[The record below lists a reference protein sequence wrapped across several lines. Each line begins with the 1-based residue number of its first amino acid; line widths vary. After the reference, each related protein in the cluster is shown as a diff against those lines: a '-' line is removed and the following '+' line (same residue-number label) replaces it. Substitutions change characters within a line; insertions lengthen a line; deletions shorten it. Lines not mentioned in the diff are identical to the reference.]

1 LRASRAPAP
10 DPVAHGNATGHNEA
24 IAPPHPAAR
33 EDRMSFKGQ
42 TVVITGA
49 AGNLGQ
55 AVAARFAAEGANLAL
70 LDLNQ
75 AALDNVPTA
84 GSGDVLRQGVDL
96 SDAAVI
102 STAIGAVI
110 ARFGR
115 IDALCNLAGGFHM
128 GEKVHEVPAD
138 KWDFMMELNAG
149 SVLRMAQA
157 VVPHMLK
164 AGGGRIV
171 NIGAYSALS
180 GKAEMGAYVASKSAV
195 IRLTE
200 TMAAELRSHNINVN
214 CVLPSVIDTPQNRA
228 AMPKADPAKW
238 VAPEA
243 LADVLLFLC
252 SPAARA
258 IHGAAI
264 PVVGLS

>member
-1 LRASRAPAP
+1 MTFK
-10 DPVAHGNATGHNEA
+10 NQTA
-24 IAPPHPAAR
+24 I
-33 EDRMSFKGQ
+33 
-42 TVVITGA
+42 ITGA
-49 AGNLGQ
+49 AGNLGH
-55 AVAARFAAEGANLAL
+55 AVAAAFSAAGANLVL
-70 LDLNQ
+70 LDLNEDALKKTP
-75 AALDNVPTA
+75 AAGA
-84 GSGDVLRQGVDL
+84 SDVLRQRVDL
-96 SDAAVI
+96 SDAASIAAAV
-102 STAIGAVI
+102 TAAL

-115 IDALCNLAGGFHM
+115 IDAVCNLAGGFHM
-128 GEKVHEVPAD
+128 GEKVHEISAD

-149 SVLRMAQA
+149 TVLRMCNA

-171 NIGAYSALS
+171 NIGANSALG
-180 GKAEMGAYVASKSAV
+180 GKAEMGAYIASKSAV

-200 TMAAELRSHNINVN
+200 TMAAELRGHNINVN
-214 CVLPSVIDTPQNRA
+214 CVLPSIIDTPQNRA
-228 AMPKADPAKW
+228 AMPKADPKKW

>member
-1 LRASRAPAP
+1 M
-10 DPVAHGNATGHNEA
+10 N
-24 IAPPHPAAR
+24 
-33 EDRMSFKGQ
+33 FKDQ
-42 TVVITGA
+42 TVIITGA
-49 AGNLGQ
+49 AGNLGH

-75 AALDNVPTA
+75 AALDKVPTA
-84 GSGDVLRQGVDL
+84 GAGDVLRQVADL
-96 SDAAVI
+96 SDAASI
-102 STAIGAVI
+102 SAVIGAVVT
-110 ARFGR
+110 RFGR
-115 IDALCNLAGGFHM
+115 IDALCNIAGGFDM
-128 GEKVHEVPAD
+128 GEKVHELPAA
-138 KWDFMMELNAG
+138 KWNFMMELNAG

-171 NIGAYSALS
+171 NIGANSALS

-214 CVLPSVIDTPQNRA
+214 CVLPSIIDTPQNRA

>member
-1 LRASRAPAP
+1 
-10 DPVAHGNATGHNEA
+10 
-24 IAPPHPAAR
+24 
-33 EDRMSFKGQ
+33 MSFKGQ

-55 AVAARFAAEGANLAL
+55 AVAARFAVEGAKLAL

-75 AALDNVPTA
+75 AALDKVPTA
-84 GSGDVLRQGVDL
+84 GAGDVLRQVVDL
-96 SDAAVI
+96 SDAVSI
-102 STAIGAVI
+102 SAAIGAVI

-171 NIGAYSALS
+171 NIGANSALS

-214 CVLPSVIDTPQNRA
+214 CVLPSIIDTPQNRA

-238 VAPEA
+238 VAPAA

>member
-1 LRASRAPAP
+1 VHFL
-10 DPVAHGNATGHNEA
+10 AHVE
-24 IAPPHPAAR
+24 
-33 EDRMSFKGQ
+33 
-42 TVVITGA
+42 A
-49 AGNLGQ
+49 AGEI
-55 AVAARFAAEGANLAL
+55 A
-70 LDLNQ
+70 
-75 AALDNVPTA
+75 
-84 GSGDVLRQGVDL
+84 QGVDL

>member
-1 LRASRAPAP
+1 M
-10 DPVAHGNATGHNEA
+10 T
-24 IAPPHPAAR
+24 
-33 EDRMSFKGQ
+33 FKGQ
-42 TVVITGA
+42 TVMITGA

-55 AVAARFAAEGANLAL
+55 AVAAAFAAAGVNLAL
-70 LDLNQ
+70 LDIND
-75 AALDNVPTA
+75 AALAQVPVA
-84 GSGDVLRQGVDL
+84 GAADTLRQRVDL
-96 SDAAVI
+96 ADPASIAGATGAA
-102 STAIGAVI
+102 I

-115 IDALCNLAGGFHM
+115 IDALCNLAGGFQM
-128 GEKVHEVPAD
+128 GEKVHEISGD
-138 KWDFMMELNAG
+138 IWNRMMDLNAG
-149 SVLRMAQA
+149 SLLRMSHS
-157 VVPHMLK
+157 VVPHMLQ
-164 AGGGRIV
+164 AGGGKIV
-171 NIGAYSALS
+171 NIGANAALG

-200 TMAAELRSHNINVN
+200 SMAAELRSHNINVN
-214 CVLPSVIDTPQNRA
+214 CVLPSIIDTPQNRA
-228 AMPKADPAKW
+228 AMPKADPRKW

>member
-1 LRASRAPAP
+1 
-10 DPVAHGNATGHNEA
+10 
-24 IAPPHPAAR
+24 
-33 EDRMSFKGQ
+33 MSFKGQ

-55 AVAARFAAEGANLAL
+55 AVAARFAREGANLAL

-75 AALDNVPTA
+75 AALDQVPAA
-84 GSGDVLRQGVDL
+84 GAGDVLRQGVDL
-96 SDAAVI
+96 SDAASV
-102 STAIGAVI
+102 AAAVAAVI

-128 GEKVHEVPAD
+128 GEKVHEIPAD

-171 NIGAYSALS
+171 NIGANSALG
-180 GKAEMGAYVASKSAV
+180 GKAEMGAYVAAKSAV

-200 TMAAELRSHNINVN
+200 TMAAELRGHNINVN
-214 CVLPSVIDTPQNRA
+214 CVLPSIIDTPQNRA

-238 VAPEA
+238 VAPDA

>member
-1 LRASRAPAP
+1 
-10 DPVAHGNATGHNEA
+10 
-24 IAPPHPAAR
+24 
-33 EDRMSFKGQ
+33 MSFKGQ
-42 TVVITGA
+42 TVMITGA

-55 AVAARFAAEGANLAL
+55 AVSAAFAAAGANLAL
-70 LDLNQ
+70 LDLNED
-75 AALDNVPTA
+75 ALQEVATA
-84 GSGDVLRQGVDL
+84 GAGDVMRQRVDL
-96 SDAAVI
+96 ADIASIAAAVDAA
-102 STAIGAVI
+102 I

-128 GEKVHEVPAD
+128 GETVHTIPAD
-138 KWDFMMELNAG
+138 KWNFMMELNAG
-149 SVLRMAQA
+149 SVLRMSQA

-164 AGGGRIV
+164 ASAGKVV
-171 NIGAYSALS
+171 NIGAFSALS

-200 TMAAELRSHNINVN
+200 SMAAELRGRSINVN
-214 CVLPSVIDTPQNRA
+214 CVLPSIIDTPQNRA
-228 AMPKADPAKW
+228 AMPKADPSRW

>member
-1 LRASRAPAP
+1 M
-10 DPVAHGNATGHNEA
+10 T
-24 IAPPHPAAR
+24 
-33 EDRMSFKGQ
+33 FKNQ

-55 AVAARFAAEGANLAL
+55 AVAAAFAAQGADLVL
-70 LDLNQ
+70 LDINETVLGK
-75 AALDNVPTA
+75 VPTNGA
-84 GSGDVLRQGVDL
+84 GDVLRQRVDL
-96 SDAAVI
+96 SDPTSIAAAV
-102 STAIGAVI
+102 GAAI

-128 GEKVHEVPAD
+128 GEKVHEIPAD
-138 KWDFMMELNAG
+138 KWALMMELNAG
-149 SVLRMAQA
+149 SVLRMSNA

-200 TMAAELRSHNINVN
+200 SMAAELRNHDINVN
-214 CVLPSVIDTPQNRA
+214 CVLPSIIDTPQNRA
-228 AMPKADPAKW
+228 AMPKADPKKW

-258 IHGAAI
+258 IHGAAL

>member
-1 LRASRAPAP
+1 
-10 DPVAHGNATGHNEA
+10 
-24 IAPPHPAAR
+24 
-33 EDRMSFKGQ
+33 MSFKNQ
-42 TVVITGA
+42 TVMITGA

-55 AVAARFAAEGANLAL
+55 AVAASFAAAGANLAL
-70 LDLNQ
+70 LDLNE
-75 AALDNVPTA
+75 AALGKIATTGA
-84 GSGDVLRQGVDL
+84 GDVLGQRVDL
-96 SDAAVI
+96 ADPASISAAV
-102 STAIGAVI
+102 GAAI

-115 IDALCNLAGGFHM
+115 IDVLCNLAGGFHM
-128 GEKVHEVPAD
+128 GEKVHEMPVD
-138 KWDFMMELNAG
+138 KWSFMMELNAG
-149 SVLRMAQA
+149 SVLRMSHD

-164 AGGGRIV
+164 AGGGKIV
-171 NIGAYSALS
+171 NIGAFSALS
-180 GKAEMGAYVASKSAV
+180 GKAEMSAYVASKSAV

-200 TMAAELRSHNINVN
+200 SMAAELRSHNINVN
-214 CVLPSVIDTPQNRA
+214 CVLPSIIDTPQNRA
-228 AMPKADPAKW
+228 AMPKADPKRW

>member
-1 LRASRAPAP
+1 M
-10 DPVAHGNATGHNEA
+10 N
-24 IAPPHPAAR
+24 
-33 EDRMSFKGQ
+33 FKNQ
-42 TVVITGA
+42 SIIVTGA
-49 AGNLGQ
+49 AGNLGR
-55 AVAARFAAEGANLAL
+55 AVAGVFAAAGANLVL
-70 LDLNQ
+70 IDLNDDALKSVATKGAGGVLLQ
-75 AALDNVPTA
+75 RADLGDPASIAAAV
-84 GSGDVLRQGVDL
+84 
-96 SDAAVI
+96 DAAI
-102 STAIGAVI
+102 K
-110 ARFGR
+110 RFGR
-115 IDALCNLAGGFHM
+115 IDALTNLAGGFAM
-128 GEKVHEVPAD
+128 GDKAHELSAD
-138 KWDFMMELNAG
+138 AWNHMMELNAG
-149 SVLRMAQA
+149 TVLRMCHA

-164 AGGGRIV
+164 AGSGRIV

-200 TMAAELRSHNINVN
+200 TMAAELRGQGINVN
-214 CVLPSVIDTPQNRA
+214 CVLPSIIDTPQNRA
-228 AMPKADPAKW
+228 SMPKADPKKW

>member
-1 LRASRAPAP
+1 
-10 DPVAHGNATGHNEA
+10 
-24 IAPPHPAAR
+24 
-33 EDRMSFKGQ
+33 MSFKGQ
-42 TVVITGA
+42 TVMITGA

-55 AVAARFAAEGANLAL
+55 AAAAAFGAAGASLILLDVNEGALERIPARGAADAL
-70 LDLNQ
+70 RRR
-75 AALDNVPTA
+75 A
-84 GSGDVLRQGVDL
+84 DL
-96 SDAAVI
+96 SDTDSIAAAVGD
-102 STAIGAVI
+102 AIL
-110 ARFGR
+110 RFGR

-128 GEKVHEVPAD
+128 GEKVHEIPAD

-164 AGGGRIV
+164 AGGGKIV
-171 NIGAYSALS
+171 NIGANSALS
-180 GKAEMGAYVASKSAV
+180 GKADMGAYVAAKSAV

-200 TMAAELRSHNINVN
+200 SMAAELRGHNINVN
-214 CVLPSVIDTPQNRA
+214 CVLPSIIDTPQNRA
-228 AMPKADPAKW
+228 AMPKADPKKW
-238 VAPEA
+238 VAPDA

-258 IHGAAI
+258 LHGAAI

>member
-1 LRASRAPAP
+1 
-10 DPVAHGNATGHNEA
+10 
-24 IAPPHPAAR
+24 
-33 EDRMSFKGQ
+33 MSFKNQ

-75 AALDNVPTA
+75 AALDKVPTA
-84 GSGDVLRQGVDL
+84 GAGDVLRQVVNL
-96 SDAAVI
+96 SDAASV
-102 STAIGAVI
+102 SAAVAAVV

-115 IDALCNLAGGFHM
+115 IDALCNIAGGFDM
-128 GEKVHEVPAD
+128 GEKVHELPAA
-138 KWDFMMELNAG
+138 KWAFMMELNAG

-171 NIGAYSALS
+171 NIGANSALS
-180 GKAEMGAYVASKSAV
+180 GKPEMGAYVASKSAV

-214 CVLPSVIDTPQNRA
+214 CVLPSIIDTPQNRA

-238 VAPEA
+238 VAPAA

>member
-1 LRASRAPAP
+1 VGALPEEES
-10 DPVAHGNATGHNEA
+10 
-24 IAPPHPAAR
+24 
-33 EDRMSFKGQ
+33 MSFKGQ
-42 TVVITGA
+42 TVMITGA

-55 AVAARFAAEGANLAL
+55 AVSALFAAAGANLVL
-70 LDLNQ
+70 LDLNED
-75 AALDNVPTA
+75 ALAKVATSGA
-84 GSGDVLRQGVDL
+84 GDVIRRRVDL
-96 SDAAVI
+96 GDPASIAAAVE
-102 STAIGAVI
+102 AAI

-128 GEKVHEVPAD
+128 GEKVHETPAD
-138 KWDFMMELNAG
+138 KWNFMMELNAG
-149 SVLRMAQA
+149 SVLRMCHA

-164 AGGGRIV
+164 AGGGKIV
-171 NIGAYSALS
+171 NIGAFSALS
-180 GKAEMGAYVASKSAV
+180 GKAEMAAYVAAKSAV

-200 TMAAELRSHNINVN
+200 SMAAELRTQHINVN
-214 CVLPSVIDTPQNRA
+214 CVLPSIIDTPQNRA
-228 AMPKADPAKW
+228 AMPKADVSRW

>member
-1 LRASRAPAP
+1 M
-10 DPVAHGNATGHNEA
+10 N
-24 IAPPHPAAR
+24 
-33 EDRMSFKGQ
+33 FKGQ
-42 TVVITGA
+42 TVMITGA

-55 AVAARFAAEGANLAL
+55 AVAAAFAVAGANLAL
-70 LDLNQ
+70 LDLNDASLAKVQ
-75 AALDNVPTA
+75 TA
-84 GSGDVLRQGVDL
+84 GAGDVLRQRVDL
-96 SDAAVI
+96 SDPASIAG
-102 STAIGAVI
+102 AIGAAI

-115 IDALCNLAGGFHM
+115 VDALCNLAGGFHM
-128 GEKVHEVPAD
+128 GEKVHEIPAD

-149 SVLRMAQA
+149 SVLRMSGA

-171 NIGAYSALS
+171 NIGAYAALS
-180 GKAEMGAYVASKSAV
+180 GKAEMAAYVASKSAV

-200 TMAAELRSHNINVN
+200 SMAAELRSHNINVN
-214 CVLPSVIDTPQNRA
+214 CVLPSIIDTPQNRA
-228 AMPKADPAKW
+228 AMPKADPKRW

>member
-1 LRASRAPAP
+1 
-10 DPVAHGNATGHNEA
+10 
-24 IAPPHPAAR
+24 
-33 EDRMSFKGQ
+33 MSFKGQ
-42 TVVITGA
+42 TAMITGA
-49 AGNLGQ
+49 AGNLGH
-55 AVAARFAAEGANLAL
+55 AVAAAFAAAGANLVL
-70 LDLNQ
+70 LDLNEE
-75 AALDNVPTA
+75 ALNKTPTA
-84 GSGDVLRQGVDL
+84 GAGDVLRQRVDL
-96 SDAAVI
+96 SDTASIATAVAA
-102 STAIGAVI
+102 SLS
-110 ARFGR
+110 RFSR

-128 GEKVHEVPAD
+128 GEKVHEMPAD
-138 KWDFMMELNAG
+138 KWNFMMELNAG
-149 SVLRMAQA
+149 SVLRMSHA

-171 NIGAYSALS
+171 NIGANSALS
-180 GKAEMGAYVASKSAV
+180 GKAEMGAYIASKSAV

-200 TMAAELRSHNINVN
+200 TMAAELRGHNINVN
-214 CVLPSVIDTPQNRA
+214 CVLPSIIDTPQNRA

-238 VAPEA
+238 VAPAA

>member
-1 LRASRAPAP
+1 
-10 DPVAHGNATGHNEA
+10 
-24 IAPPHPAAR
+24 
-33 EDRMSFKGQ
+33 MSFKGE

-70 LDLNQ
+70 LDLKQ
-75 AALDNVPTA
+75 AALDKVPTGGA
-84 GSGDVLRQGVDL
+84 GDVLRQVVDL
-96 SDAAVI
+96 SDAASI
-102 STAIGAVI
+102 SAAVGAVI

-171 NIGAYSALS
+171 NIGANSALS
-180 GKAEMGAYVASKSAV
+180 GKAEMGAYIASKSAV

-214 CVLPSVIDTPQNRA
+214 CVLPSIIDTPQNRA

-238 VAPEA
+238 VAPAA

>member
-1 LRASRAPAP
+1 
-10 DPVAHGNATGHNEA
+10 
-24 IAPPHPAAR
+24 
-33 EDRMSFKGQ
+33 MSFKSQ
-42 TVVITGA
+42 TVMITGA

-55 AVAARFAAEGANLAL
+55 AVSAAFAATGANLVL
-70 LDLNQ
+70 LDLNED
-75 AALDNVPTA
+75 ALAKVSTA
-84 GSGDVLRQGVDL
+84 GDALRRRVDL
-96 SDAAVI
+96 GDPASIAGAVEAAV
-102 STAIGAVI
+102 

-128 GEKVHEVPAD
+128 GEKVHEIPAD

-149 SVLRMAQA
+149 SVLRMCHA
-157 VVPHMLK
+157 VVPHMLQ

-171 NIGAYSALS
+171 NIGAFSALS
-180 GKAEMGAYVASKSAV
+180 GKAEMAAYVASKSAV

-200 TMAAELRSHNINVN
+200 SMAAELRTAHINVN
-214 CVLPSVIDTPQNRA
+214 CVLPSIIDTPQNRA
-228 AMPKADPAKW
+228 AMPKADFSRW
-238 VAPEA
+238 VAPDA

>member
-1 LRASRAPAP
+1 M
-10 DPVAHGNATGHNEA
+10 
-24 IAPPHPAAR
+24 
-33 EDRMSFKGQ
+33 RM
-42 TVVITGA
+42 
-49 AGNLGQ
+49 
-55 AVAARFAAEGANLAL
+55 
-70 LDLNQ
+70 LDLNED
-75 AALDNVPTA
+75 ALAKVAPTGA
-84 GSGDVLRQGVDL
+84 GDALRRRVDL
-96 SDAAVI
+96 GDPASIAGAVEAAV
-102 STAIGAVI
+102 

-128 GEKVHEVPAD
+128 GEKVHEIPAD

-149 SVLRMAQA
+149 SVLRMCHA
-157 VVPHMLK
+157 VVPHMLQ

-171 NIGAYSALS
+171 NIGAFSALS
-180 GKAEMGAYVASKSAV
+180 GKAEMAAYVASKSAV

-200 TMAAELRSHNINVN
+200 SMAAELRTAHINVN
-214 CVLPSVIDTPQNRA
+214 CVLPSIIDTPQNRA
-228 AMPKADPAKW
+228 AMPKADFSRW
-238 VAPEA
+238 VAPDA

>member
-1 LRASRAPAP
+1 
-10 DPVAHGNATGHNEA
+10 
-24 IAPPHPAAR
+24 
-33 EDRMSFKGQ
+33 MSFKGQ

-75 AALDNVPTA
+75 AALDKVPAA
-84 GSGDVLRQGVDL
+84 GAGDVLRQVVDL
-96 SDAAVI
+96 SDTVSISAA
-102 STAIGAVI
+102 TGAVI

-128 GEKVHEVPAD
+128 GEQVHEVPAD

-171 NIGAYSALS
+171 NIGANSALS

-214 CVLPSVIDTPQNRA
+214 CVLPSIIDTPQNRA

-238 VAPEA
+238 VAPAA

>member
-1 LRASRAPAP
+1 
-10 DPVAHGNATGHNEA
+10 
-24 IAPPHPAAR
+24 
-33 EDRMSFKGQ
+33 MSFKGQ
-42 TVVITGA
+42 TAMITGA
-49 AGNLGQ
+49 AGNLGH
-55 AVAARFAAEGANLAL
+55 AVAAAFAAAGANLVL
-70 LDLNQ
+70 LDLNED
-75 AALDNVPTA
+75 ALTKTPTA
-84 GSGDVLRQGVDL
+84 GAGEVLRQRVDL
-96 SDAAVI
+96 TDAASI
-102 STAIGAVI
+102 AAAMDAAIK
-110 ARFGR
+110 RFGR

-128 GEKVHEVPAD
+128 GEKVHEIPAD

-149 SVLRMAQA
+149 SVLRMSHA

-171 NIGAYSALS
+171 NIGANSALS
-180 GKAEMGAYVASKSAV
+180 GKAEMGAYIASKSAV

-214 CVLPSVIDTPQNRA
+214 CVLPSIIDTPQNRA

-258 IHGAAI
+258 IHGASI

>member
-1 LRASRAPAP
+1 
-10 DPVAHGNATGHNEA
+10 
-24 IAPPHPAAR
+24 
-33 EDRMSFKGQ
+33 MSFKGQ
-42 TVVITGA
+42 TVMITGA

-55 AVAARFAAEGANLAL
+55 AVSAAFAAAGANLVL
-70 LDLNQ
+70 LDLNED
-75 AALDNVPTA
+75 ALQEVATA
-84 GSGDVLRQGVDL
+84 GAGDVLRQRVDL
-96 SDAAVI
+96 GDPASIAAAVDAA
-102 STAIGAVI
+102 I

-128 GEKVHEVPAD
+128 GEKVHKVPAD
-138 KWDFMMELNAG
+138 KWNFMMELNAG
-149 SVLRMAQA
+149 SVLRMSHA

-164 AGGGRIV
+164 ASGGKIV
-171 NIGAYSALS
+171 NIGAFSALS
-180 GKAEMGAYVASKSAV
+180 GKAEMGAYVASKSVV

-200 TMAAELRSHNINVN
+200 SMAAELRAEHINVN
-214 CVLPSVIDTPQNRA
+214 CVLPSIIDTPQNRA
-228 AMPKADPAKW
+228 AMPKADPSRW
-238 VAPEA
+238 VEPKA

>member
-1 LRASRAPAP
+1 M
-10 DPVAHGNATGHNEA
+10 T
-24 IAPPHPAAR
+24 
-33 EDRMSFKGQ
+33 FKNQ
-42 TVVITGA
+42 TIMITGA

-55 AVAARFAAEGANLAL
+55 AVSAAFAAAGANLVL
-70 LDLNQ
+70 LDLND
-75 AALDNVPTA
+75 AALAKVPVDGA
-84 GSGDVLRQGVDL
+84 GDVLRQRVDL
-96 SDAAVI
+96 SDPASIAAATKAAV
-102 STAIGAVI
+102 
-110 ARFGR
+110 ARFQR
-115 IDALCNLAGGFHM
+115 IDALANLAGGFQM
-128 GEKVHEVPAD
+128 GDKAHELTAD
-138 KWDFMMELNAG
+138 KWNFMMELNAG
-149 SVLRMAQA
+149 SVLRMAHE

-171 NIGAYSALS
+171 NIGAYSALG
-180 GKAEMGAYVASKSAV
+180 GKAEMGAYIASKSAV

-200 TMAAELRSHNINVN
+200 TMAAELRAHNINVN
-214 CVLPSVIDTPQNRA
+214 CVLPSIIDTPQNRA
-228 AMPKADPAKW
+228 AMPKTDPKKW

>member
-1 LRASRAPAP
+1 
-10 DPVAHGNATGHNEA
+10 
-24 IAPPHPAAR
+24 
-33 EDRMSFKGQ
+33 MSFKGQ
-42 TVVITGA
+42 TVMITGA

-55 AVAARFAAEGANLAL
+55 AVSAAFAAAGANLML
-70 LDLNQ
+70 LDLNED
-75 AALDNVPTA
+75 ALAKVSTA
-84 GSGDVLRQGVDL
+84 GDALRRRVDL
-96 SDAAVI
+96 GDPASIAGAVEAAV
-102 STAIGAVI
+102 

-128 GEKVHEVPAD
+128 GEKVHEIPAD

-149 SVLRMAQA
+149 SVLRMCHA
-157 VVPHMLK
+157 VVPHMLQ

-171 NIGAYSALS
+171 NIGAFSALS
-180 GKAEMGAYVASKSAV
+180 GKAEMAAYVASKSAV

-200 TMAAELRSHNINVN
+200 SMAAELRTAHINVN
-214 CVLPSVIDTPQNRA
+214 CVLPSIIDTPQNRA
-228 AMPKADPAKW
+228 AMPKADFSRW
-238 VAPEA
+238 VAPDA

>member
-1 LRASRAPAP
+1 M
-10 DPVAHGNATGHNEA
+10 
-24 IAPPHPAAR
+24 I
-33 EDRMSFKGQ
+33 FKGQ
-42 TVVITGA
+42 TVLITGA
-49 AGNLGQ
+49 AGNLGH
-55 AVAARFAAEGANLAL
+55 AVAAAFAEAGANLVLIDLKDDAL
-70 LDLNQ
+70 KSVATKGASGVLAQRADLADPASI
-75 AALDNVPTA
+75 AAAV
-84 GSGDVLRQGVDL
+84 
-96 SDAAVI
+96 DAAI
-102 STAIGAVI
+102 K
-110 ARFGR
+110 RFGR
-115 IDALCNLAGGFHM
+115 IDALCNLAGGFQM
-128 GEKVHEVPAD
+128 GEKVHEMPAD

-171 NIGAYSALS
+171 NIGANSALS

-200 TMAAELRSHNINVN
+200 TMAAELRGHSINVN
-214 CVLPSVIDTPQNRA
+214 CVLPSIIDTPQNRA

-252 SPAARA
+252 SPAVRA

>member
-1 LRASRAPAP
+1 M
-10 DPVAHGNATGHNEA
+10 N
-24 IAPPHPAAR
+24 
-33 EDRMSFKGQ
+33 FKGQ
-42 TVVITGA
+42 TITITGA

-55 AVAARFAAEGANLAL
+55 AVAAAFAAAGANLVL
-70 LDLNQ
+70 LDLNED
-75 AALDNVPTA
+75 ALAKIATA
-84 GSGDVLRQGVDL
+84 GTGDVLRQRVDL
-96 SDAAVI
+96 SDAGSI
-102 STAIGAVI
+102 SAATGAAI
-110 ARFGR
+110 ARFGK
-115 IDALCNLAGGFHM
+115 IDALCNLAGGFQM
-128 GEKVHEVPAD
+128 GEKVHEIPAD

-149 SVLRMAQA
+149 SVLRMSHA

-180 GKAEMGAYVASKSAV
+180 GKAEMGAYVAAKSAV

-200 TMAAELRSHNINVN
+200 SMAAELRGHNINVN
-214 CVLPSVIDTPQNRA
+214 CVLPSIIDTPQNRA
-228 AMPKADPAKW
+228 AMPKADPRRW